1 MDPLEELVDDLE
13 SDDDAEVSDDG
24 MEKFEAFMSGAVNAK
39 MNLNVNKAINVAQIQ
54 LAKKLSSA
62 NRAQMDQQK
71 AHMQEQ
77 IYEKGYTASDETLQV
92 ASAEQI
98 EEWKQ

>member
-1 MDPLEELVDDLE
+1 MVEANPNLQREEQKAIDPLEELMDEDSFR

-24 MEKFEAFMSGAVNAK
+24 MDKFEAFMSGAVNAK
-39 MNLNVNKAINVAQIQ
+39 MNLNVNKGINMAQLQ

-71 AHMQEQ
+71 AHMQ
-77 IYEKGYTASDETLQV
+77 D
-92 ASAEQI
+92 
-98 EEWKQ
+98 